1 LTSGVSFTTE
11 VVVADRVRAMELV
24 RSDATVEVPFP
35 AKRADDAAVAED

>member
-1 LTSGVSFTTE
+1 
-11 VVVADRVRAMELV
+11 MEPV